1 MVTQR
6 PAAFG
11 RLRVET
17 EPSYNTPSMWKPA
30 AFGRLRVETL
40 MATVLFGDY
49 IPAAFGRLRVETRSV
64 SDGWGVPFQPPSGG
78 CVLKLLISVFS
89 VGI

>member
-1 MVTQR
+1 MWK

-17 EPSYNTPSMWKPA
+17 LMATVLFGDYIPA